1 MFLWVNRSTTLM
13 GFSAEAFLLS
23 ESQIINIL
31 VFLVYFDADDQKLE
45 NSQGVRAQGAS
56 RIKNFVVFK
65 IVFW

>member
-1 MFLWVNRSTTLM
+1 M